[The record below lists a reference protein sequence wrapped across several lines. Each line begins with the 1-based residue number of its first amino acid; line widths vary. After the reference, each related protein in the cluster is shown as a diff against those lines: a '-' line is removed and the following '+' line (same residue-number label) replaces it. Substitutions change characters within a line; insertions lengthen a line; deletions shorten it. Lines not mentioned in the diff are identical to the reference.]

1 MAKRLSTYG
10 TESVS
15 EYTRKKKKDDL
26 GIVQTKSSLDV
37 MDENNIQNNLNR
49 INQQNETLLKQ
60 LQDAGISEKQIEK
73 VDDNR
78 NFIQKFLNLKENQ
91 GLITGTLELLN
102 RPAEALQGALASSRT
117 GENVLEAMWN
127 GLYGVKEYT
136 LDDALG
142 VKFDDPFINGLA
154 NLAFEVAVDPFN
166 YMNQPF
172 KFAKTK
178 ALDIAKQAWGK
189 LEVVATRSK
198 QGKEL
203 FDAANGALT
212 QVVDS
217 FKKTFGTWGDKRIKE
232 FFNSIAND
240 KHVATNATQLMQKHL
255 FDLNDNVV
263 KFGGELKTQ
272 LKTMSTN
279 EKEDIFKFLELE
291 KDFDKKLFNV
301 DSSVSE
307 EALEEMTNAIKRQ
320 LTRTIESNMKHGYS
334 LDNIFK
340 NIINDEQYAF
350 MDFTGGKD
358 IKAFKETNEA
368 YKQLRD
374 IVKYYG
380 GDDVNVDDILKIDNI
395 TRGKQGVGGV
405 LKDGMGISL
414 MHTSDVGIG
423 VKFNKDYYNKETLK
437 NIRQGMKK
445 ISKARDEYILKRWSL
460 RDKNFTQF
468 DSIVNDL
475 LTKGKVVVSDIS
487 SEQMDVIE
495 SFMKVYESITNN
507 KLELMKSTT
516 LNSRQVEY
524 TFAPSKKIMDD
535 YKRIENQLANNDKVL
550 DKVNKRLA
558 PYYDKMAKRND
569 LSMKMDNFREI
580 FINDFS
586 LHTTY
591 YFNTLISNPK
601 NYEAFDNL
609 ITNDVIKP
617 YNKIIDK
624 YNKKDFFIQPTSM
637 VDDATYRNV
646 DTGFRNFIN
655 LFKYNNDLSK
665 QFSDLG
671 IKFIID
677 DNTLT
682 NGCKVAFPVEI
693 DFDKVFDNLKI
704 NISKDEGIFNF
715 VAYLMHK
722 NIISHN
728 DLVANGIN
736 SLRDLYKLDMN
747 KLKEIIPNRL
757 NISIANSE
765 DLIQGDFL
773 VINQWLNDDIIVGAG
788 DVGNLLGDAFINI
801 FNGNLTPLDV
811 YENLYTQLNNETI
824 INFFATKGKA
834 KGAFNKNI
842 HVRNQL
848 KLIDEYLNLK
858 KEVNAINREITNF
871 TKKNN
876 VTQLEVL
883 RDVYT
888 KGVYNYS
895 LETRVG
901 KFINDLKLKG
911 GYDLNNLDNELVSLI
926 DDLSLQYNKSTE
938 IINGYWKKVYDIQQ
952 HIINKYNKQ
961 VIEIGWD
968 IGAYK
973 RFKGS
978 DINLFRNTTKDIY
991 VTPLD
996 KLGDVAF
1003 SLNKPNNGLPYFVLK
1018 NADAK
1023 RIVEADDF
1031 IEKINDINANKADL
1045 MYQKEE
1051 ATIALE
1057 FNRGEFKYNHD
1068 NLLQRKNELASLSAN
1083 EMSAEL
1089 IYKNF
1094 YHNKALDEVKDAT
1107 TKNIDSAKK
1116 EIKSIDKE
1124 IKTKEKEIIKDQA
1137 QRQLDANNKIKEID
1151 KEIEIKQK
1159 EIDTIKNQPTQ
1170 EVVENDLD
1178 NILKENF
1185 SQFEL
1190 DDIKDSYD
1198 FYKEKLN
1205 AYDKLNEDVLKTQW
1219 FDDDYISIS
1228 DIVTDGETEFLD
1240 TLTKI
1245 IENENY
1251 QHLLNMDKDDTKILK
1266 RLRDKVDRRID
1277 KYNEGFD
1284 YDYQENKFYEN
1295 LEEIQDEWDEFDFK
1309 TKIEELNNAK
1319 KYDDI
1324 LTNYKPTT
1332 QEVVQDTTQ
1341 NIYVEK
1347 MNKVKEFI
1355 DKNTAELNKALEWK
1369 NQYDN
1374 AIKEIKEDFYKN
1386 KNKDFDNNHLN
1397 DTFNSFKD
1405 TYVLAKK
1412 DYDDIGWY
1420 IGDAIINA
1428 ETAQLSLFNDL
1439 LDIIEN
1445 TSIGTKKDYNALI
1458 SAKNKLQD
1466 VVNKANDYF
1475 KKYGEEAEFDWDRL
1489 VLDNIKTN
1497 DAIKTIGQI
1506 VEKYANKINKNID
1519 FITIPNRFAWDEAI
1533 KKDKNFIRL
1542 QKQYK
1547 KNDDIIKQLQD
1558 AIEKDTDIYNSLQKE
1573 IKETTQV
1580 AQDTTKIDAI
1590 QKEIDDLLKQKDE
1603 LSKPIEPNEDLVY
1616 DLEEL
1621 KESKKQLNNVLTKE
1635 KDKLTKLEDTNINTM
1650 PSTEVSNMTDELTIN
1665 ATNDAYVPTNPLV
1678 EADLYYKN
1686 TQYLQPLFD
1695 ELKFVRDV
1703 LNPNILETSVSDVQ
1717 TMLSRLPQ
1725 MFEQNMNRLANVQM
1739 SIQGEIGRLFENIYG
1754 VSMDGWNVQGYMRH
1768 IWSPDAAVLNTIINQ
1783 VEGKV
1788 SGMVGATL
1796 MGKNMKKLAL
1806 HREYQGSAYDIN
1818 KAFGT
1823 ELFNENA
1830 IEITA
1835 LALEMLPQTFS
1846 IGGAFKNMFD
1856 MGVIRKVD
1864 WLDLNTQGLSEATE
1878 WIQKNIDTILKDKKQ
1893 TSFQKLELQ
1902 KYQEMLNK
1910 IDEFKKLKQ
1919 EQFNPELDSQ
1929 NKFNDILHKDINKL
1943 EKELAQKRKQLKDAK
1958 INQPENVY
1966 KQLEEDIA
1974 KLNQIINNKKKGIT
1988 IPTLSADD
1996 LKKDMTIRK
2005 RLNELSED
2013 VNKFISETFNND
2025 KWLNTAYEYSQDK
2038 LVKNYG
2044 KEYQWVD
2051 TKLLETIKNNFE
2063 GFQKAIGDGLP
2074 KAFSE
2079 TTWVKE
2085 IDNMIKDIEYKG
2097 GKYIVH
2103 KGVME
2108 QLRRYSFQMKSNDVG
2123 TLFRMLQK
2131 YITVPFKKLSLL
2143 SIGFHVR
2150 NWFTNISNAWLAGIN
2165 VSDFHNGMTI
2175 ANKELKMFEECI
2187 KEIDDALLSGNYV
2200 SAEDQIKL
2208 INKLKNEGGEKWRVF
2223 DDYLEMSSRGV
2234 IGNNQFKSDHVEM
2247 LNKIKN
2253 SALGIK
2259 GSFDFKT
2266 SKKWIN
2272 TPKEGMK
2279 KLMEKSFLLSKH
2291 MDDFGKISIY
2301 RLVRDND
2308 KYLKLGKE
2316 MGFEATAKTKKML
2329 DDGLISMEEFLKLE
2343 REDIAEQY
2351 TKFILFDYNN
2361 LTFREETYMKALFPF
2376 YTWMRKNLEFQLKN
2390 FAHNNPRYLKMF
2402 NALQGWRNGI
2412 VGDENNE
2419 QDYHE
2424 NYIPIWNENGTITYI
2439 KFNPSYDEVDR
2450 FLDGSAIVNG
2460 LTPIIKTPLEM
2471 VTGYDFF
2478 TRRQFNTNGVIP
2490 GFGLGLNNILG
2501 TFNVIQN
2508 MVFKNY
2514 TPTYED
2520 KKLAGVIGKKLID
2533 VVQVTKNLFSLGKDA
2548 RDNSLINYVAGLFP
2562 SVFSQNDVAMS
2573 QYYNAKE
2580 RQKQLKEAIKKYLG

>member
-1332 QEVVQDTTQ
+1332 QEVVDNRLEQRTTIAKQ
-1341 NIYVEK
+1341 
-1347 MNKVKEFI
+1347 
-1355 DKNTAELNKALEWK
+1355 
-1369 NQYDN
+1369 
-1374 AIKEIKEDFYKN
+1374 IKD
-1386 KNKDFDNNHLN
+1386 
-1397 DTFNSFKD
+1397 
-1405 TYVLAKK
+1405 
-1412 DYDDIGWY
+1412 
-1420 IGDAIINA
+1420 
-1428 ETAQLSLFNDL
+1428 
-1439 LDIIEN
+1439 
-1445 TSIGTKKDYNALI
+1445 
-1458 SAKNKLQD
+1458 
-1466 VVNKANDYF
+1466 
-1475 KKYGEEAEFDWDRL
+1475 
-1489 VLDNIKTN
+1489 VLDNLL
-1497 DAIKTIGQI
+1497 DAAKKAEIYIDNNWHYTYDG
-1506 VEKYANKINKNID
+1506 ANKGIRTDWKKLNEYIKKLASGKDLTPTQLKDLENRIFNFLHNDTLSIIEEDVIRNIASKNID
-1519 FITIPNRFAWDEAI
+1519 RSV
-1533 KKDKNFIRL
+1533 KKYNYYNELEKL
-1542 QKQYK
+1542 LP
-1547 KNDDIIKQLQD
+1547 QL
-1558 AIEKDTDIYNSLQKE
+1558 KDTTMDLVKNP

-1635 KDKLTKLEDTNINTM
+1635 KDKLTKLDDTNINTM

-1856 MGVIRKVD
+1856 MGVIKKVD
-1864 WLDLNTQGLSEATE
+1864 WLDLNKQGLDEAYNL
-1878 WIQKNIDTILKDKKQ
+1878 IKKQMDTILKDKKQ

-1902 KYQEMLNK
+1902 NYQEMLNK
-1910 IDEFKKLKQ
+1910 IDEFKALKKS
-1919 EQFNPELDSQ
+1919 QFNEKIYNANKTNDELLDE
-1929 NKFNDILHKDINKL
+1929 INNL

-1966 KQLEEDIA
+1966 KQLEKEIKELNETIKTKRQSIQQPTLTSQELIDDLAIRE
-1974 KLNQIINNKKKGIT
+1974 KLN
-1988 IPTLSADD
+1988 TLSSDINSYIT
-1996 LKKDMTIRK
+1996 KSFM
-2005 RLNELSED
+2005 
-2013 VNKFISETFNND
+2013 ND
-2025 KWLNTAYEYSQDK
+2025 KWLQSAYSQDK